1 MAIVGVHHCL
11 GAVILLLVLQI
22 YRINGEAV
30 HLNKENLEEFKRS
43 KKIMLMNFYADWCRY
58 SSALKPIYDKAAD
71 QISTETNEAI
81 LAKID
86 CERSKP
92 LCHEFQIIKYPTVKI
107 IRNGELIQKEY
118 RGQRTTEAIVAFV
131 RNQIKNPI
139 QTVSSYSEFVGKV
152 EKNTK
157 AVVGVFVSNE
167 TEQYGIFQR
176 VAFKLKDD
184 CKFFAVIDKDQNVAS
199 QMSFR
204 DQEVRLP
211 LVIIV
216 ISVT

>member
-86 CERSKP
+86 CERSSM
-92 LCHEFQIIKYPTVKI
+92 VNKI
-107 IRNGELIQKEY
+107 CY
-118 RGQRTTEAIVAFV
+118 SYDY
-131 RNQIKNPI
+131 NPSRATLSRI
-139 QTVSSYSEFVGKV
+139 SDYQ
-152 EKNTK
+152 
-157 AVVGVFVSNE
+157 VSN
-167 TEQYGIFQR
+167 
-176 VAFKLKDD
+176 
-184 CKFFAVIDKDQNVAS
+184 C
-199 QMSFR
+199 
-204 DQEVRLP
+204 
-211 LVIIV
+211 
-216 ISVT
+216 